1 MSNSVKN
8 FPIEGTAALRVEEGA
23 VERTQIIAFPGHERR
38 PLHAKPETPAAE
50 GSMRGFLAG
59 KLASAMEQSEMVSSL
74 RHGTCK
80 GKAVG
85 RMTSLQAA
93 GASLFF
99 FVFLMG
105 TLLFV

>member
-23 VERTQIIAFPGHERR
+23 VERTQIIAFHGHERR
-38 PLHAKPETPAAE
+38 PLHAKPETPAAK
-50 GSMRGFLAG
+50 GSMRGLLAG

-74 RHGTCK
+74 
-80 GKAVG
+80 
-85 RMTSLQAA
+85 
-93 GASLFF
+93 
-99 FVFLMG
+99 MG

>member
-1 MSNSVKN
+1 MSDTTKK
-8 FPIEGTAALRVEEGA
+8 FPVDGTAALRIDSPALEQT
-23 VERTQIIAFPGHERR
+23 RIIAFPKRTRR
-38 PLHAKPETPAAE
+38 ALHAKPESPVADGGFESLRNRVSNIVAE
-50 GSMRGFLAG
+50 SGMI
-59 KLASAMEQSEMVSSL
+59 SSL
-74 RHGTCK
+74 RHGTSS

-85 RMTSLQAA
+85 GLTSLQAA

>member
-23 VERTQIIAFPGHERR
+23 VERTQIIAFPGHTRR
-38 PLHAKPETPAAE
+38 PLHAKPETPASE
-50 GSMRGFLAG
+50 GTVHGLLIG
-59 KLASAMEQSEMVSSL
+59 KLASAMEQSEMMSSL
-74 RHGTCK
+74 RYGTCK

>member
-38 PLHAKPETPAAE
+38 PLHAKPETPA
-50 GSMRGFLAG
+50 
-59 KLASAMEQSEMVSSL
+59 MEQSEMVNSL

>member
-8 FPIEGTAALRVEEGA
+8 YPIEGTAALRVEEGA

-50 GSMRGFLAG
+50 GSMRGLLAG
-59 KLASAMEQSEMVSSL
+59 KLASAMEQSEMVNSL

>member
-38 PLHAKPETPAAE
+38 PLHAKPETPASE
-50 GSMRGFLAG
+50 GTMRGFLTD
-59 KLASAMEQSEMVSSL
+59 KFASMVDRSEMASSL